1 MGGVALRCTGGGA
14 AEIPPLTVWLGP
26 LEPPSS
32 IEPPPVEPL
41 PDAPPVGDGAVPS
54 GSWLSRP
61 GDPEVVGGGTADG
74 VVAGI
79 VLTEVPVSL
88 GCSVSS
94 SLLQPTRKP
103 AAAIAA
109 TPETNLEWWSF
120 FIRLR

>member
-1 MGGVALRCTGGGA
+1 LSPVGAVALPFTGGGA
-14 AEIPPLTVWLGP
+14 AEMPPLTVWLGP
-26 LEPPSS
+26 LEPPVS
-32 IEPPPVEPL
+32 PAPL
-41 PDAPPVGDGAVPS
+41 PDAPPVGEGAVPA

-61 GDPEVVGGGTADG
+61 GDPDVVGGGTADG

-94 SLLQPTRKP
+94 LLQPTRKP

-109 TPETNLEWWSF
+109 TPETNIEWWSF
-120 FIRLR
+120 FMRWR

>member
-1 MGGVALRCTGGGA
+1 
-14 AEIPPLTVWLGP
+14 
-26 LEPPSS
+26 
-32 IEPPPVEPL
+32 
-41 PDAPPVGDGAVPS
+41 
-54 GSWLSRP
+54 
-61 GDPEVVGGGTADG
+61 

-88 GCSVSS
+88 GCSVSP